1 MWLSGGR
8 SGGQGALARAAAW
21 LAGGSPEDFGC
32 CAAADCGG
40 EPSRA
45 QAGGRDADWEA
56 LQDEPILT
64 PSFNILHFKRD
75 SGGQH
80 GIPASPGA
88 GLPGS
93 AMVAPFRAPR
103 RGLPTDAAEQPGYG
117 VQAALAADLQRHTSR
132 NAGSA
137 KPAGLFPATDGE
149 AAASQ
154 EAVAL
159 RELMRRFVHDML
171 RGRQI
176 LVAVEGGVTELCRLS
191 LAPNLHYLQL
201 TLRGAAHDIP
211 MKTVKDICPGEL
223 TADIAA
229 PVAVDRLCTTLVLQ
243 NNECVTFR
251 FETLLE
257 RDEFTKCV
265 QVISMA
271 LD

>member
-21 LAGGSPEDFGC
+21 LAGGSPEDFSC
-32 CAAADCGG
+32 CATADCGG

-64 PSFNILHFKRD
+64 PSFNILPFKRD
-75 SGGQH
+75 SRGQH
-80 GIPASPGA
+80 GLPASPGA

-93 AMVAPFRAPR
+93 A
-103 RGLPTDAAEQPGYG
+103 L
-117 VQAALAADLQRHTSR
+117 AALAADLQRHSSR
-132 NAGSA
+132 IAGSA

-171 RGRQI
+171 RGRLI
-176 LVAVEGGVTELCRLS
+176 LVAVEGGVTEPCRLS

-223 TADIAA
+223 TTDIAA